1 MTALMSV
8 VDPSPGVV
16 KRDVRAA
23 AAAEARD
30 ASALIG
36 VPPTLAA
43 VAATL
48 PPRGALFRAASLL
61 EFDICYIGVS
71 AAVHARSRA
80 LRASASPCSHRR
92 PWGGPAALIG
102 GAGAASGMAGGVMR
116 GQSL

>member
-1 MTALMSV
+1 VTALISV

-30 ASALIG
+30 ASASLIG

-43 VAATL
+43 VAAAL
-48 PPRGALFRAASLL
+48 PPRGALFREASLL
-61 EFDICYIGVS
+61 EFDIRYIGVS

-80 LRASASPCSHRR
+80 LRASASPCSRRR
-92 PWGGPAALIG
+92 P
-102 GAGAASGMAGGVMR
+102 
-116 GQSL
+116 